1 MMMRRH
7 MMPLGNIDGVL
18 LACLARPLKSAL
30 QEKGRIVQSAV
41 SRHLSAGRRNWIIK
55 GILQF

>member
-30 QEKGRIVQSAV
+30 QEKGRVVQSAV
-41 SRHLSAGRRNWIIK
+41 SRHLSARRRNWIIK